1 MNKYYLLALCVGI
14 CTGPLLSFF
23 GIMNGIEA
31 VDYYAEVHQSGWNSW
46 IHTLFMP
53 FTFLGMTIS
62 IPAIFNLKDPY
73 VFQTSFFIW
82 YIIHYIM
89 IDPIVG
95 LCTFLLYY
103 PVLLIGNEIYRII
116 GKNGSFLNCFVLGV
130 SISIVALIIQEYF
143 GHYMGGDEPSR
154 PEGVLN
160 AILYAKYYSIYHI
173 LH

>member
-1 MNKYYLLALCVGI
+1 
-14 CTGPLLSFF
+14 
-23 GIMNGIEA
+23 
-31 VDYYAEVHQSGWNSW
+31 
-46 IHTLFMP
+46 
-53 FTFLGMTIS
+53 
-62 IPAIFNLKDPY
+62 
-73 VFQTSFFIW
+73 
-82 YIIHYIM
+82 M